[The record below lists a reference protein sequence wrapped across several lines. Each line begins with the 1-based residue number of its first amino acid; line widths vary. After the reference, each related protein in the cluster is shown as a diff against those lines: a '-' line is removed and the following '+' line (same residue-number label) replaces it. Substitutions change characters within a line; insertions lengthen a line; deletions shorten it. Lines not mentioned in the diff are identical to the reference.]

1 MAKKSVPTPVREIMA
16 TKGALEVAD
25 TLGVHVPTTIPTMG
39 KAACSWICGKLSSF
53 WGWCFCSSA
62 VASYA
67 LGLAIFV
74 VAGAVILQIASG
86 LA

>member
-1 MAKKSVPTPVREIMA
+1 MAKKSVPTPAREILA
-16 TKGALEVAD
+16 THGALELAY
-25 TLGVHVPTTIPTMG
+25 TAGVNVPTTIPAMG

-53 WGWCFCSSA
+53 WGWCFCASP
-62 VASYA
+62 VASYI

-74 VAGAVILQIASG
+74 VAGAVILQIAAG